1 MAVTAYGEP
10 LEPRDAPEPE
20 PGPGEALMR
29 VLTCGV
35 CFTDVKIAR
44 GRMPFSG
51 GLRLPHVPGHE
62 VFGEV
67 VSSDPSGLVEPG
79 SRAIVYQYWPCGR
92 CAACRRGDD
101 ALCADLSGW
110 LGFVNDGGFRELI
123 AVPADRLIT
132 VPASIDPFAAAPMS
146 CAIGTAYRAVITR
159 GGVGPGSRV
168 AVIGLGGVGIHAAQI
183 AAAAGGRVSG
193 FDIHEP
199 TLRTA
204 RELGLDARHAD
215 EGAAA
220 EPRGDGRQDVVVD
233 TVGVASSLELA
244 DRLVRT
250 GGTIVVVGYAR
261 ESSVSLP
268 TSRIVLDEI
277 DVRGSRY
284 ASRAEMAR
292 GVAMVAAGLVHPV
305 VGLVRPL
312 QAANEALDA
321 LEAGDVVGR
330 AVLDVAGVG

>member
-1 MAVTAYGEP
+1 
-10 LEPRDAPEPE
+10 
-20 PGPGEALMR
+20 
-29 VLTCGV
+29 
-35 CFTDVKIAR
+35 
-44 GRMPFSG
+44 
-51 GLRLPHVPGHE
+51 
-62 VFGEV
+62 
-67 VSSDPSGLVEPG
+67 
-79 SRAIVYQYWPCGR
+79 
-92 CAACRRGDD
+92 
-101 ALCADLSGW
+101 
-110 LGFVNDGGFRELI
+110 
-123 AVPADRLIT
+123 
-132 VPASIDPFAAAPMS
+132 MS

-183 AAAAGGRVSG
+183 AAAAGGHVSG

-199 TLRTA
+199 TLRAA

-215 EGAAA
+215 DEGAAA
-220 EPRGDGRQDVVVD
+220 EPRGDGGQDVVVD

-305 VGLVRPL
+305 IGLVRPL
-312 QAANEALDA
+312 EAANEALDA

-330 AVLDVAGVG
+330 AVVDVAGVG